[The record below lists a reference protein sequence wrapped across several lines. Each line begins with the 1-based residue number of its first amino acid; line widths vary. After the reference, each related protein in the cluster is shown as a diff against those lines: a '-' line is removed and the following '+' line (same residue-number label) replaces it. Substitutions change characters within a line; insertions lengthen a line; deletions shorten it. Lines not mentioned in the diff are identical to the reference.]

1 MTTDQGPARRGRSK
15 GASASPKTTAPKPN
29 RPSPQWRRMDLHLH
43 TPASNDYQEPHV
55 SYLDILRQA
64 AARGLEIIAITDHNT
79 VAGYGAMQK
88 EVEQL
93 LWLESRGRIDPA
105 EQRLLDEY
113 RRVLDK
119 LLVLPGF
126 EFTATFGFHI
136 LGIFPPETPVN
147 YLEHLLLTLRVPPAS
162 LRVGSQMV
170 GATSDVL
177 TAYHVINEAG
187 GLVIAAHANSGNG
200 VMLRGIDFGGQTRI
214 AYTQDPNLHALEVT
228 DLEKRGNQTT
238 RRFFDGSKPEYPRPM
253 RCIQGSDAHRLIRES
268 TSSPYLGVGDRI
280 TEVLLEEVSFEALAR
295 VIRGNDHSLTRPYRG
310 TAKAIDFVQ
319 SAREEG
325 ESLVQSFHPSLNQ
338 RGGHL
343 DNVLRDICAMANTN
357 GGTIY
362 IGIPADTKTKP
373 EGVRDPH
380 KAIEAL
386 QGMISKRFSPEPQV
400 VIDSLPT
407 QGTTVVRITVTPGPD
422 TPYAIDYNL
431 FYVRDEAETTLAVRD
446 EIVRLAERALDRRG
460 AAQESR
466 PERPAAQAAPQPAP
480 TRKSEPVRQPAPAN
494 GRSGYEPPRTG
505 VEHVDSQ
512 ERDGV
517 IYHTLRDLRNGN
529 LINNVTRT
537 SARRLW
543 HYAITQVETA
553 PPDLSTVQW
562 RNNVAVLNRRQ
573 KSNMTLYDLAVR
585 EGERIHIY
593 YGVTDSGLSDALL
606 ALVGE
611 QSRGEQS
618 RGEQPRGDQSRS
630 EQTRDE

>member
-1 MTTDQGPARRGRSK
+1 MNQDHGSAQRGRSRR
-15 GASASPKTTAPKPN
+15 ASTSKRSPTQPAK

-43 TPASNDYQEPHV
+43 SPASSDYQEPHI

-64 AARGLEIIAITDHNT
+64 AARGLDIIAITDHNT
-79 VAGYGAMQK
+79 VAGFAAMQK

-93 LWLESRGRIDPA
+93 LWLESHDRIIPA

-113 RRVLDK
+113 RRVLGK

-136 LGIFPPETPVN
+136 LGIFPPETPVS
-147 YLEHLLLTLRVPPAS
+147 YLEHLLLTLRVPAGS
-162 LRVGSQMV
+162 LRVGSQTV

-177 TAYHVINEAG
+177 TAYEVINEAG

-200 VMLRGIDFGGQTRI
+200 VMLRGLDFGGQTRI

-268 TSSPYLGVGDRI
+268 SSSPYLGVGDRV
-280 TEVLLEEVSFEALAR
+280 TEILLEEVSFEALAK

-319 SAREEG
+319 LAREEG
-325 ESLVQSFHPSLNQ
+325 ESLVQSFHPSMNQ

-343 DNVLRDICAMANTN
+343 DNVLHDICAMANTN

-362 IGIPADTKTKP
+362 VGLSADPKTKP
-373 EGVRDPH
+373 EGVREPH
-380 KAIEAL
+380 RAIETL
-386 QGMISKRFSPEPQV
+386 QGALTKRFSPDPQV
-400 VIDSLPT
+400 AIDSLTT
-407 QGTTVVRITVTPGPD
+407 QGATVVRITVQAGPD
-422 TPYAIDYNL
+422 IPYAIDQNL
-431 FYVRDEAETTLAVRD
+431 FYVRDEADTTLAVRD
-446 EIVRLAERALDRRG
+446 EIVRLVERGSSGPLPLSSG
-460 AAQESR
+460 
-466 PERPAAQAAPQPAP
+466 QPAP
-480 TRKSEPVRQPAPAN
+480 VATTEPPHPAGPSKPEPSRPVSSGGGRN
-494 GRSGYEPPRTG
+494 GFQHPRTG
-505 VEHVDSQ
+505 VEVVDSQ
-512 ERDGV
+512 ERDGTV
-517 IYHTLRDLRNGN
+517 YHTLRDLRNGN
-529 LINNVTRT
+529 LINNVTRS

-543 HYAITQVETA
+543 HYAITQVETS
-553 PPDLSTVQW
+553 PPDLSAVQW

-585 EGERIHIY
+585 EGDRAHIY
-593 YGVTDSGLSDALL
+593 YGVTEGGLSDAML

-611 QSRGEQS
+611 QGRE
-618 RGEQPRGDQSRS
+618 
-630 EQTRDE
+630 

>member
-1 MTTDQGPARRGRSK
+1 MNQGQGSAQRGRSRR
-15 GASASPKTTAPKPN
+15 ASTTKKSSEQKPKN
-29 RPSPQWRRMDLHLH
+29 PSPQWRRMDLHLH
-43 TPASNDYQEPHV
+43 TPASSDYQEPHV

-64 AARGLEIIAITDHNT
+64 AARGLDIIAITDHNT
-79 VAGYGAMQK
+79 VAGFATMQK

-113 RRVLDK
+113 RRVLGK

-136 LGIFPPETPVN
+136 LGIFPPETPVS

-162 LRVGSQMV
+162 LRVGSQTV

-177 TAYHVINEAG
+177 TAYEVINEAG
-187 GLVIAAHANSGNG
+187 GMVIAAHANSGNG
-200 VMLRGIDFGGQTRI
+200 VMLRGLDFGGQTRI
-214 AYTQDPNLHALEVT
+214 AYTQDANLHALEVT

-268 TSSPYLGVGDRI
+268 NSSPYLGVGDRV
-280 TEVLLEEVSFEALAR
+280 TEILLEDVSFEALAK

-319 SAREEG
+319 LAREEG
-325 ESLVQSFHPSLNQ
+325 ESLVQSFHLSLNQ

-343 DNVLRDICAMANTN
+343 DNILHDICAMANTN

-362 IGIPADTKTKP
+362 VGLSADAKAKP
-373 EGVRDPH
+373 EGVREPH
-380 KAIEAL
+380 RAIETL
-386 QGMISKRFSPEPQV
+386 QGMITKRFSPDPQV
-400 VIDSLPT
+400 AIDSLTT
-407 QGTTVVRITVTPGPD
+407 QGTTVVRITVQAGPNI
-422 TPYAIDYNL
+422 PYAIDQNL
-431 FYVRDEAETTLAVRD
+431 FYVRDESETTLAVRD
-446 EIVRLAERALDRRG
+446 EIVRLVERGTGTGGQSQFSATQSPSPEPTAEP
-460 AAQESR
+460 SR
-466 PERPAAQAAPQPAP
+466 PAPSKQ
-480 TRKSEPVRQPAPAN
+480 EPSRSSSSGN
-494 GRSGYEPPRTG
+494 GRGGFQHPRTG

-529 LINNVTRT
+529 LINNVTRS

-543 HYAITQVETA
+543 HYAITQVETS
-553 PPDLSTVQW
+553 PPDLSAAQW
-562 RNNVAVLNRRQ
+562 RDNVAVLNRRH

-585 EGERIHIY
+585 EGDRTHIY
-593 YGVTDSGLSDALL
+593 YGVTEGGLSDAML
-606 ALVGE
+606 ALIGE
-611 QSRGEQS
+611 QARE
-618 RGEQPRGDQSRS
+618 
-630 EQTRDE
+630 